1 MINMIAASSVGF
13 LSIYFAKAGEAA
25 AKKIGEDI
33 YQTLKKH
40 FNNKPAAKEA
50 SVDLEDSPNNPDYQA
65 ALRVQL
71 KKLLT
76 EDEELVKELQQILS
90 QAEKTEAGSVVI
102 QQTAGDNAKQFGQV
116 FGDVNF

>member
-1 MINMIAASSVGF
+1 M
-13 LSIYFAKAGEAA
+13 L
-25 AKKIGEDI
+25 
-33 YQTLKKH
+33 
-40 FNNKPAAKEA
+40 NNKPAVKEA
-50 SVDLEDSPNNPDYQA
+50 LVDLEDSPNNPDYQA

-76 EDEELVKELQQILS
+76 EDEELAKELQQLLS
-90 QAEKTEAGSVVI
+90 QAEKTEAGSVII